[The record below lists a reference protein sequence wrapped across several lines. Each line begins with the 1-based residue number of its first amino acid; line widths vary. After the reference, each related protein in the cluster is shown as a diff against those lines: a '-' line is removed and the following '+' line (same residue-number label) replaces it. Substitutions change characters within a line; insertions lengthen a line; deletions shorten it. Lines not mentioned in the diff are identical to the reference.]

1 MTADEYKS
9 AVKTLKRELA
19 RVEKDHRFF
28 QMNYPSHTEAMK
40 LFTKRLA
47 ELRGDLAKLITGDHA
62 R

>member
-1 MTADEYKS
+1 M
-9 AVKTLKRELA
+9 
-19 RVEKDHRFF
+19 EKDHRFF